1 MQLEKLKD
9 DYYKNIEEGDSELNS
24 DLLGLKKSFTFT
36 LSISSSLTGTF
47 KDMTYDTVNHTNA
60 LSAYYHSFIM
70 KSYACDA
77 VSEWNGKHVFEWS
90 ATAQNIPNTRI
101 QRELV
106 NVKTLCALTSSLDNI
121 ALFTTKMKYSGDN
134 IEPGTFAIYD
144 GNGQR
149 MFYGKNISW
158 TTSYFDIMPDH
169 NYYGSITS
177 SLTSGHYLAW
187 GLNDYGMVGIWS
199 DNHTLTSSLSAV
211 SSITFSG
218 RLYFHNITAN
228 IVIEP
233 DQFNTTTNKSFVE
246 ANVAGDQPKVNT
258 TYITSVGIYNKW
270 GELLI
275 VAKPSHPIRKY
286 LGVPITLKFK
296 FDL

>member
-9 DYYKNIEEGDSELNS
+9 DYYINMTEGDSELNS

-36 LSISSSLTGTF
+36 LSSSSSLTGTS
-47 KDMTYDTVNHTNA
+47 KDVTYDTVNQVNS
-60 LSAYYHSFIM
+60 LSSYYHSFLM

-77 VSEWNGKHVFEWS
+77 ITNWDGIHVFEWS
-90 ATAQNIPNTRI
+90 TTGQSIPSTRI
-101 QRELV
+101 QRETISS
-106 NVKTLCALTSSLDNI
+106 KTLCALTASFDNV
-121 ALFTTKMKYSGDN
+121 ALFTTKMKYTGDN
-134 IEPGTFAIYD
+134 IDPKTFEIYD

-149 MFYGKNISW
+149 MFYGQKLSW
-158 TTSYFDIMPDH
+158 TTSFFNVIPD
-169 NYYGSITS
+169 NDYYGATTS
-177 SLTSGHYLAW
+177 SLTAGRYLGW
-187 GLNDYGMVGIWS
+187 GLNDYGMIGIWS
-199 DNHTLTSSLSAV
+199 DNHTVTSSLSAV
-211 SSITFSG
+211 SNIVFSG
-218 RLYFHNITAN
+218 MLYFHNITAN

-233 DQFNTTTNKSFVE
+233 DQFNTTTNLSFND
-246 ANVAGDQPKVNT
+246 ANVQGDQPKVNT